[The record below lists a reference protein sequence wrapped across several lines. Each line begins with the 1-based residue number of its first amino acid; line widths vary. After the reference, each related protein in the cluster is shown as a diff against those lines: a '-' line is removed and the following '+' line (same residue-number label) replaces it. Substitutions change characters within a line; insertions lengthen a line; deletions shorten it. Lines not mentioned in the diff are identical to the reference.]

1 MFSFIFS
8 IILSITETNA
18 QVTVLTLQS
27 FVTNFAGP
35 NSLNGNANGIQTFT
49 FNVTRR
55 TGDRSDSPP
64 PTTTVNPLSLLF
76 QLYLRGLTQASGT
89 GFPSFPQMPGGGFSS
104 FPQMPSGGFPSFP
117 QYGYPYYPYYGG
129 YRGYGYSP
137 YSYYYY
143 YYG

>member
-76 QLYLRGLTQASGT
+76 QLYLRGLTQASASGT
-89 GFPSFPQMPGGGFSS
+89 
-104 FPQMPSGGFPSFP
+104 GFPSFP